1 MTLNPYQELNLDPT
15 ASAADVKRAYRKR
28 AKQTHPD
35 SSSPD
40 REAFERATRANIVL
54 SDPAKRSRYDQT
66 GTIDETVD
74 NALANAVS
82 LIIGFISA
90 AVVSHVGGGPDPC
103 TRDLV
108 KEARNSFKQNIHGFE
123 NQKVQINKAIK
134 SLTKVIGKLK
144 SKKDNPLL
152 REALKHQLASTSQPL
167 GQLDRNI
174 QQYRDAIALLDTYWF
189 EADPAAPATGLSLS
203 DLIRAQTPPWA
214 TGT

>member
-1 MTLNPYQELNLDPT
+1 MTLNPYEELSVPRDASPT
-15 ASAADVKRAYRKR
+15 EVKRAYRKR
-28 AKQTHPD
+28 AKETHPD

-54 SDPAKRSRYDQT
+54 SDPTKRERYDKT

-82 LIIGFISA
+82 LIIGFISSQ
-90 AVVSHVGGGPDPC
+90 VVNHVSGGPDPC

-108 KEARNSFKQNIHGFE
+108 KECCDNFKQNILGFE
-123 NQKVQINKAIK
+123 NQKVQINRAIK
-134 SLTKVIGKLK
+134 SLTKIIAKLK

-152 REALKHQLASTSQPL
+152 REALTHQLASTSQPL

-174 QQYRDAIALLDTYWF
+174 QQYKDAIAMLEPYWF
-189 EADPAAPATGLSLS
+189 EADAPAAGMTMS
-203 DLIRAQTPPWA
+203 DLLKAQIPRPPW
-214 TGT
+214 TIGT